1 MSSWT
6 PKAPRPAPSNT
17 VGFVAWA
24 RANLFATKLDTA
36 LTLLAFTLV
45 VYVVEAIFG
54 WAIIDASF
62 SGDDR
67 TACLK
72 TYAIWRFSRRDTRP
86 PLTRLAN
93 TWQKMNFP
101 GNQLFVTWTKSFQVV

>member
-6 PKAPRPAPSNT
+6 PTAPRPAPSNT

-72 TYAIWRFSRRDTRP
+72 EVQGACW
-86 PLTRLAN
+86 PLDARGSMLCVFRKLQ
-93 TWQKMNFP
+93 W
-101 GNQLFVTWTKSFQVV
+101 NQLPHVQATCKVHPPQ